1 MSSKFQIGRVTV
13 TPGLNSGPKK
23 ANKGDFWAL
32 QIYTF
37 TQAMILKNDGPHLK
51 SLKNVGPMF
60 IKFAHMQ
67 SVFNFLSSPVLSIPC
82 SFWLL
87 WLFIDLFFSCKTLL
101 WCLWSVNFTTSSSAL
116 IVFKIAWPS
125 HLNYCN
131 MQEKSLNSSTI
142 FFVKLIRGFLALIK
156 GRQSRSNRDSLVSI
170 WVLLR
175 ILIAILKKVVNHN
188 ILSWVPPNSQN
199 EC

>member
-1 MSSKFQIGRVTV
+1 
-13 TPGLNSGPKK
+13 
-23 ANKGDFWAL
+23 
-32 QIYTF
+32 
-37 TQAMILKNDGPHLK
+37 MILKNDDPHLK
-51 SLKNVGPMF
+51 NLKNVGPMF